1 MNRFV
6 YTTAI
11 FVSKYFLL
19 PLYARIEVRGLENV
33 PAEGPLVIAS
43 NHLNDADPGIICT
56 RIRRPIAFMAKVEL
70 FHVPL
75 LAQFLRAFG
84 AFPVRRGEADISTL
98 RISNENLKL
107 GRAVCIFPEGTREGA
122 TEKLTEALPGAAIVA
137 LRNDVPILP
146 IAISGSGRLQMPWM
160 FIRLHRR
167 LKVTLTIGRPFHLD
181 KPARLN
187 AEAARDGTRQ
197 IMEHMAALLPPEH
210 RGYYG
215 YVTEQVT

>member
-1 MNRFV
+1 M
-6 YTTAI
+6 
-11 FVSKYFLL
+11 
-19 PLYARIEVRGLENV
+19 
-33 PAEGPLVIAS
+33 
-43 NHLNDADPGIICT
+43 
-56 RIRRPIAFMAKVEL
+56 
-70 FHVPL
+70 
-75 LAQFLRAFG
+75 
-84 AFPVRRGEADISTL
+84 RRGEADISTL

-122 TEKLTEALPGAAIVA
+122 TEKLTEALPGAAIIA